1 MNEMNNVVELVEEAV
16 TLEVNDVAEAVVKT
30 SPVKGGL
37 VVVGIAL
44 GIGAGVYG
52 YKKFKK
58 WRANKK
64 AKVMSVDYEDD
75 YEDIDDDF
83 DYDDVEEDETK

>member
-1 MNEMNNVVELVEEAV
+1 MNEMNNVELVNEEV
-16 TLEVNDVAEAVVKT
+16 VLEVTDVAEAIVKT

-64 AKVMSVDYEDD
+64 AKVMSVEFEDDDVDYDDD
-75 YEDIDDDF
+75 YEDLDDDIDD
-83 DYDDVEEDETK
+83 EI